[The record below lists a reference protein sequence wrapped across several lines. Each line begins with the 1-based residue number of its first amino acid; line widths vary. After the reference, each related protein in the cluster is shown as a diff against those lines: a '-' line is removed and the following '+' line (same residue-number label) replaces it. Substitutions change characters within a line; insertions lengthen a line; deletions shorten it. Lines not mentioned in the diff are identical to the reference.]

1 VQTTLLGVAIAI
13 ILALLAALV
22 GPLLIDWNSY
32 RPLFE
37 SQASRVLGTE
47 VRIAGPIDLRLLPS
61 PRLTLNEIQIGH
73 AEAASGPTGTGAA
86 TPVTARS
93 LGVEFA
99 LAPLMRGEWRA
110 TEFIIAGPRID
121 LTADAAGHLRT
132 PGLAVAFNPDD
143 LFIEKLSIEDG
154 KLTIANPDGSG
165 VTLDR
170 VWFNG
175 EARSL
180 AGPVKGE
187 GAVTIGDELYPFR
200 LSTGRYGEDGTLK
213 LHVNVDPVNHP
224 LAIETDGVLS
234 LNDAPRFEGTLK
246 LARPVGIA
254 QKAGGRLTQPWRVT
268 AKLKANAQSAL
279 MEQVE
284 YLYGSEEQGVKLG
297 GVAEFKFGKEPRF
310 DGVLS
315 GRQIDLDR
323 VLASEGGGVRPPPA
337 AAIRELIE
345 LGGGAFAPT
354 FPITVGIGIDQVML
368 GGSAVQNLRGDIVS
382 DARGWNLDRF
392 EFRAPGYSRVRL
404 SGHLAVDKG
413 GVAFTGPAEIDAND
427 PKMLAAWLEG
437 RADKTKPLAPIDVSP
452 ISIRG
457 DVTLGSEKIA
467 IENLKAEFDR
477 KVVSGRF
484 AYVFGSRQAQA
495 KLDAALNAPEL
506 DLDATLGFGMALLS
520 GSSLERPRDM
530 TIAIDIGRASV
541 GGFTGSNASA
551 RLKVDANGLQIDKLA
566 VADLGGAAF
575 SASGRIDTSGKTPLG
590 SINVDLNAPEMEPVL
605 AVLQRF
611 APSTVAMLSDN
622 VPMISPANLQARL
635 TIDGT
640 APSAV
645 GRLAVGGR
653 LGRLRVAL
661 NAQGNAEAD
670 VLTRGDLK
678 IDGKLDSE
686 DGRALLTVLGL
697 DRSIAIEPGPASLNV
712 TLAGPASGDLRTELR
727 LTGKGLEVRA
737 TGTAQPFASSP
748 VATMRATVTRA
759 NVAPLR
765 GPARDDTTALP
776 VTFDGRIALNGGEVS
791 VSDLNANVGGSH
803 VRGKLAWV
811 LGTPR
816 RVSGEIEADTVDAGG
831 LLAAAIGMPA
841 TAAGSGKTWLWST
854 EPFADG
860 VFGNRTGVVTFKARR
875 LDVTRQIA
883 VREFRAMLR
892 FADREFVVDEMSG
905 DVGGGQLGGA
915 MTWRDTDLGLTA
927 KAEISVKE
935 ADVATMLPAGARPPI
950 TGKLDL
956 AATVSGSGLSPIALI
971 GSLQGSGTATLA
983 NGQLAGLDPRAFD
996 TVTRAVD
1003 QGVTI
1008 DNNRVA
1014 NIVQRALDSGQLSVR
1029 RADLTY
1035 AVNAGQLRLTKS
1047 QVDSRDAD
1055 LNLTGNVDFSDGTVD
1070 ARIVLSGTDKA
1081 AGRRPDIFMAV
1092 RGPITETSR
1101 SVDVS
1106 ALTGWLTLRAVEH
1119 QAQRLKALEAAQP
1132 KSSPPPPEAPSDPT
1146 ATIPALPDQP
1156 NVQMP
1161 VRPATPSPQAAPETQ
1176 MAPALPTPLDIKSA
1190 PRPAGIAGPAAPA
1203 ISPQN

>member
-1 VQTTLLGVAIAI
+1 MQTTLLSVAIAI
-13 ILALLAALV
+13 ILALVAALV
-22 GPLLIDWNSY
+22 GPLLIDWNGY

-37 SQASRVLGTE
+37 AQASRILGTE
-47 VRIAGPIDLRLLPS
+47 VRVAGPIDLRLLPS
-61 PRLTLNEIQIGH
+61 PRLTLNEIQIGN
-73 AEAASGPTGTGAA
+73 APAAGRQAG
-86 TPVTARS
+86 PVTARS

-110 TEFIIAGPRID
+110 TEFTVVGPRIN
-121 LTADAAGHLRT
+121 LVADAAGHLQT

-143 LFIEKLSIEDG
+143 LAIEKLSIEDG
-154 KLTIANPDGSG
+154 KLTIANPDGSA

-170 VWFNG
+170 FWFNG

-187 GAVTIGDELYPFR
+187 GAVSIGDELYPFR

-224 LAIETDGVLS
+224 LSIETDGVLS
-234 LNDAPRFEGTLK
+234 LKDAPQFEGTLR
-246 LARPVGIA
+246 LAKPVGIA
-254 QKAGGRLTQPWRVT
+254 QKAGGRLTQPWRAT

-354 FPITVGIGIDQVML
+354 FPVSVGIGIDQVTL
-368 GGSAVQNLRGDIVS
+368 GGNVVQNLRGDVVS
-382 DARGWNLDRF
+382 DAGGWNLNRF
-392 EFRAPGYSRVRL
+392 EFRAPGYSSVRL

-427 PKMLAAWLEG
+427 PKLLAAWLEG
-437 RADKTKPLAPIDVSP
+437 RTDKAKPVAPIDMSP

-467 IENLKAEFDR
+467 IDNLKAEFDR

-484 AYVFGSRQAQA
+484 AYVFATRQAQA

-575 SASGRIDTSGKTPLG
+575 SASGRIDTSGTTPLG

-611 APSTVAMLSDN
+611 APATVAMLSDN

-640 APSAV
+640 APQALA
-645 GRLAVGGR
+645 RLAVGGR

-678 IDGKLDSE
+678 IDGRLDSE
-686 DGRALLTVLGL
+686 DGRTLLTVLGL

-712 TLAGPASGDLRTELR
+712 TLTGPASGDLRAELR
-727 LTGKGLEVRA
+727 LAGKGLEARA
-737 TGTAQPFASSP
+737 TGTAQPFAASP

-765 GPARDDTTALP
+765 GPARDDTAVLP
-776 VTFDGRIALNGGEVS
+776 ATFDGRIALKGGEVS
-791 VSDLNANVGGSH
+791 VSELNANIGGSH
-803 VRGKLAWV
+803 VRGKLALA

-816 RVSGEIEADTVDAGG
+816 RVSGEIEADTVNAGG

-841 TAAGSGKTWLWST
+841 TAAGSGTTWLWST
-854 EPFADG
+854 EPFTDG
-860 VFGNRTGVVTFKARR
+860 VFGNRTGAVTFKARR

-892 FADREFVVDEMSG
+892 FADREFIVDEMSG
-905 DVGGGQLGGA
+905 DIGGGQLAGG
-915 MTWRDTDLGLTA
+915 MTWQDTDLGLTA
-927 KAEISVKE
+927 KADISVKG
-935 ADVATMLPAGARPPI
+935 ADAATMLPVGARPPI
-950 TGKLDL
+950 TGKLDV
-956 AATVSGSGLSPIALI
+956 AATVSGSGLSPLALI
-971 GSLQGSGTATLA
+971 GSLQGSGTASLA

-996 TVTRAVD
+996 TVARAVD

-1014 NIVQRALDSGQLSVR
+1014 NIVERALDSGQLSVK

-1055 LNLTGNVDFSDGTVD
+1055 LNLTGHVDFSDGTVD
-1070 ARIVLSGTDKA
+1070 ARIVLSGHDRVS
-1081 AGRRPDIFMAV
+1081 GSRPDIFMAL
-1092 RGPITETSR
+1092 RGPPTGTTR
-1101 SVDVS
+1101 SIDVS

-1119 QAQRLKALEAAQP
+1119 QAQKLKALEAAQP
-1132 KSSPPPPEAPSDPT
+1132 KAPATPPTNGTTS
-1146 ATIPALPDQP
+1146 TIPALPAQP
-1156 NVQMP
+1156 NTQMP
-1161 VRPATPSPQAAPETQ
+1161 MHPVTPSPQAAPETQ

-1190 PRPAGIAGPAAPA
+1190 PRPAGIAGPTAPA
-1203 ISPQN
+1203 VSPQN